1 MVGVAVGTATLVVV
15 LSVFNGL
22 EDLLRSLYNTFDPEL
37 KVMPVSGKSFTLEE
51 AKLEE
56 LKKVEGLSIIT
67 EVIEDNALVRYR
79 ESQMVVR
86 VKGVSDNFLE
96 QKRLDRAL
104 VAGRLMLRDDDLRY
118 AIIGRGVQYTLSISL
133 KDDFHALQFY
143 TPQAVKPG
151 TLDPSKLFTQKNIM
165 PGGVFAIEKQYDN
178 NYIFV
183 PLDFAQ
189 ELFDYD
195 VKRTAL
201 EIKLASGANTT
212 RVQQQLAAILGDQFE
227 VLNSDQQHAELYKL
241 LGIEKLFVFLTFS
254 FILAIAS
261 FNIFFSLSMLAI
273 DKRPDVAILNALGAD
288 HSLIK
293 KIFLAEGAII
303 ALSGAMI
310 GLGLGLV
317 ICVLQQEYGLVSM
330 GMTTSILEA
339 YPVKIKPTDFLY
351 TGLLIFVITF
361 LASYRPAVLAA
372 KSLSLRYLQ

>member
-1 MVGVAVGTATLVVV
+1 MGTATLVVV

-151 TLDPSKLFTQKNIM
+151 TLDPGKLFTQKNIM

-195 VKRTAL
+195 AKRTAL

-212 RVQQQLAAILGDQFE
+212 RVQQQLAAVLGERFE

-288 HSLIK
+288 QALIK

-303 ALSGAMI
+303 ALSGALI